1 MSRENYPQ
9 GWAEF
14 VSNLKIKG
22 GSPSA
27 PISVWAAR
35 FRVARSF
42 TGITLDGM
50 SETAEAGY
58 FVGLKLT
65 LVDTAL
71 EALEH
76 AIGVD
81 TSSISFTEPP
91 IGARLWQERGGELTS
106 AFDSLTN
113 RKLRQALNDFLEAD
127 EAVARDFDLRII
139 LRAFRHL
146 TAHGEFTPSASGL
159 YTSEN
164 FRSLLLEL
172 ADAGLRHCE
181 ERFMEHFELGSSASE
196 PEVDVEP
203 AGKEVVLD
211 LTGEDPDSPMMQGLG
226 ALLRED
232 NLKKKAVFEEQRNAE
247 ALENIAKNDEGF
259 LLFRERTSGISLEIV
274 QADEVDQGDSR
285 GAWEKIAKEREVSKD
300 ALTTTYVLG
309 PPEEML
315 RLEKDAALRED
326 DGFLEALRSQ
336 CLLYVT
342 SGSVLFGN
350 KYEWTTQTFGL
361 LLKRTNF
368 NEQKALNGWD
378 VGRTP
383 VLGNQPSLQT
393 FVDEELLELPTLWSP
408 AGSGNHYFSISPQRL
423 LEITKGKPGPRA
435 SLHL

>member
-1 MSRENYPQ
+1 M
-9 GWAEF
+9 
-14 VSNLKIKG
+14 
-22 GSPSA
+22 
-27 PISVWAAR
+27 WAAR

-50 SETAEAGY
+50 SETAESGY

-91 IGARLWQERGGELTS
+91 IGARLWQERSGELTS
-106 AFDSLTN
+106 AFDCLTN
-113 RKLRQALNDFLEAD
+113 RKLRQDLGDFLEGD
-127 EAVARDFDLRII
+127 EASARDFDLRII

-181 ERFMEHFELGSSASE
+181 ERFMEHFELRSSASE

-211 LTGEDPDSPMMQGLG
+211 LTGEDPDSPMMQGLS

-247 ALENIAKNDEGF
+247 ALENVAKNDEGF
-259 LLFRERTSGISLEIV
+259 LLFKERTSDVSVDIV
-274 QADEVDQGDSR
+274 QADEIDQGVSR
-285 GAWEKIAKEREVSKD
+285 DAWNKIAKEREVSKD

-315 RLEKDAALRED
+315 RLEKNPELRED
-326 DGFLEALRSQ
+326 GVFLENLRSQ
-336 CLLYVT
+336 CLLYVVPE
-342 SGSVLFGN
+342 SVLFGN
-350 KYEWTTQTFGL
+350 KYEWTSQAFGL

-378 VGRTP
+378 IGRTP
-383 VLGNQPSLQT
+383 VLGNHPSLPT
-393 FVDEELLELPTLWSP
+393 VVDEELLELPSLWSP
-408 AGSGNHYFSISPQRL
+408 AGSGNHYFSISPERL
-423 LEITKGKPGPRA
+423 LELTKGKPGPR
-435 SLHL
+435 SRQHL

>member
-1 MSRENYPQ
+1 M
-9 GWAEF
+9 
-14 VSNLKIKG
+14 
-22 GSPSA
+22 
-27 PISVWAAR
+27 WAAR

-50 SETAEAGY
+50 SETAESGY

-81 TSSISFTEPP
+81 TSSISFTEPL
-91 IGARLWQERGGELTS
+91 IGTRLWRERSGELTS

-113 RKLRQALNDFLEAD
+113 RKLRQDLNDFLEGD
-127 EAVARDFDLRII
+127 EAVARDFDLRIV

-159 YTSEN
+159 YTSES
-164 FRSLLLEL
+164 FRALLLEL
-172 ADAGLRHCE
+172 AEAGLRQCE
-181 ERFMEHFELGSSASE
+181 ERFMEHFELRSSASE
-196 PEVDVEP
+196 LEVDVEP
-203 AGKEVVLD
+203 VREEVVLD
-211 LTGEDPDSPMMQGLG
+211 LTGEDPDSPMMQGLS

-247 ALENIAKNDEGF
+247 ALENVAKNDEGF
-259 LLFRERTSGISLEIV
+259 LLFTERTSDVSLEII
-274 QADEVDQGDSR
+274 QADEIDQGISR
-285 GAWEKIAKEREVSKD
+285 DAWGKIVQEREVSKD

-315 RLEKDAALRED
+315 RLEKNPELRED
-326 DGFLEALRSQ
+326 DGFLEELRSQ
-336 CLLYVT
+336 CLLYVIPNT
-342 SGSVLFGN
+342 VLFGN
-350 KYEWTTQTFGL
+350 KFEWTAQAFGMV
-361 LLKRTNF
+361 LKRTNF

-383 VLGNQPSLQT
+383 ALGNHPSLPT
-393 FVDEELLELPTLWSP
+393 VVDEELLDLPSLWSP
-408 AGSGNHYFSISPQRL
+408 AGSGNHYFSISPERL
-423 LEITKGKPGPRA
+423 LEITNGKPGPR
-435 SLHL
+435 SRQYL